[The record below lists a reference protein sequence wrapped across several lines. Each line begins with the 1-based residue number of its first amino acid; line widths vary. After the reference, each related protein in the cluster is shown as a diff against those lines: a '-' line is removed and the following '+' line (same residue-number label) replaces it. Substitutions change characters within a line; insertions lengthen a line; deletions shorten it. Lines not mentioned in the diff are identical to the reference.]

1 MTTTTSANKTAKK
14 VENKVKDYLLN
25 AKITKVML
33 SQGDNRVTFVL
44 NTEFDGFDQ
53 NGQQVKT
60 NMFGTNIYNLVN
72 EVGQQVPYLQLADS
86 LAMGAPINP
95 QIVSLSMINADIEVQ
110 RVFKA
115 KGEERETEGTGVYSN
130 DCFVTRFKKVTTHIN
145 KVFESVLTDLVM
157 NKPTAQSTP
166 SVATANPFNIA

>member
-1 MTTTTSANKTAKK
+1 MATNAKK
-14 VENKVKDYLLN
+14 VETNEVKDYVLN

-44 NTEFDGFDQ
+44 NTEFNGFDQ
-53 NGQQVKT
+53 NGEQVKT

-95 QIVSLSMINADIEVQ
+95 QIVSLAMTNADIEVQ

-157 NKPTAQSTP
+157 NKPTAQNTA